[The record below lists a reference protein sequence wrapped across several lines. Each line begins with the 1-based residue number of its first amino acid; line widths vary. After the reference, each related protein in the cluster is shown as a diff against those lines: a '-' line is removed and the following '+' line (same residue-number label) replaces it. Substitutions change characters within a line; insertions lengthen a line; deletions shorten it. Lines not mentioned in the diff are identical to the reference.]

1 MISARMDSSCGVLL
15 RELQHI
21 WDEIGESESE
31 KDRMLMEIERECL
44 EVYRRKVA
52 ESNHAKA
59 RLHQSLAAKEAEL
72 AALVAAIGDIN
83 PHSLPERR
91 PSTLKEQL
99 GLVTPLLEGL
109 RAKKEERVKQFADI
123 KGQIEK
129 ISKEINGYA
138 EPNDSIT
145 SPDAVEEHDLSL
157 RKLNEYHIHLQ
168 SLQKEKSDR
177 LHKVLEYVNEVHGLC
192 ASLGLDFGKMVSQ
205 VHPSLHET
213 GNTQCKNISNDTL
226 VGLSQSIEKLKME
239 KKARIQ
245 KLKDIVP
252 SLLELWNLLD
262 TPNEEKKL
270 FDMITG
276 ILGSSESDIK
286 DPGILSNE
294 TIQQATEEVERLS
307 KLKASKMKELVLKRR
322 SELEDICQKAHL
334 DPDMSTAPEKSIALI
349 DSGILDPSE
358 LLSNI
363 ESQIVKA
370 KADAL
375 SRKDIMDRVDK
386 WRAACEEEKWLEEYN
401 QDDNKYN
408 AGRGAHKNL
417 KRAEKARIIITKISA
432 MVDNLMN
439 RALAWEEEKKMH
451 FLYDGVRLTSLLED
465 YVLARQQK
473 EEERRRYRDHKK
485 LQDLLLTEREAIY
498 GSKPSPKRSSSLKK
512 PNGIRS
518 NGSATPTP
526 RRLSLGSA
534 TPELLTPRSYSGR
547 QNGFFRDT
555 HRMSLSK
562 LNFVALTKEDA
573 MSVASMC
580 PETVSPPSTC
590 S

>member
-1 MISARMDSSCGVLL
+1 MDSSCGVLL

-31 KDRMLMEIERECL
+31 KDRMLLEIERECL

-52 ESNHAKA
+52 EASHAKA

-72 AALVAAIGDIN
+72 AALVATIGDPN

-99 GLVTPLLEGL
+99 GLVTPLLEDL
-109 RAKKEERVKQFADI
+109 RAKKEERLKKFTDI
-123 KGQIEK
+123 KGHIEK
-129 ISKEINGYA
+129 ISREINGYA
-138 EPNDSIT
+138 EPIDT
-145 SPDAVEEHDLSL
+145 VTPPDALEEHDLSL
-157 RKLNEYHIHLQ
+157 RKLNEYQIHLQ
-168 SLQKEKSDR
+168 ALQKEKSDR
-177 LHKVLEYVNEVHGLC
+177 LREVLEYVNEAHGLC
-192 ASLGLDFGKMVSQ
+192 ALLGLDFGKMVSQ

-213 GNTQCKNISNDTL
+213 GNTQCKNISDDTL
-226 VGLSQSIEKLKME
+226 VGLSQSIGKLKME
-239 KKARIQ
+239 KRTRIQ
-245 KLKDIVP
+245 KLKDVVS
-252 SLLELWNLLD
+252 SLLELWKLLD
-262 TPNEEKKL
+262 TPNEEKKI
-270 FDMITG
+270 FDRIAG
-276 ILGSSESDIK
+276 IAGSSESDIK

-294 TIQQATEEVERLS
+294 TVQQATEEVERLTR
-307 KLKASKMKELVLKRR
+307 LKASKMKELVLKRR
-322 SELEDICQKAHL
+322 SELEEICRKAHL

-349 DSGILDPSE
+349 DSGILNPSE

-363 ESQIVKA
+363 EAEILKA
-370 KADAL
+370 KTDAL

-386 WRAACEEEKWLEEYN
+386 WRAACEEEKWLEEYS
-401 QDDNKYN
+401 QDDNRYS

-417 KRAEKARIIITKISA
+417 KRAEKARITVTKIPA
-432 MVDNLMN
+432 MVDNLMS
-439 RALAWEEEKKMH
+439 RTLAWEEEKRMH

-465 YVLARQQK
+465 YILARQQK
-473 EEERRRYRDHKK
+473 EDERRRYRDKKK
-485 LQDLLLTEREAIY
+485 LQDLLLTEREAVY
-498 GSKPSPKRSSSLKK
+498 GSKPSPKRSNSLKK
-512 PNGIRS
+512 PNGVRP

-547 QNGFFRDT
+547 QNGFFRET
-555 HRMSLSK
+555 YRMTVPP